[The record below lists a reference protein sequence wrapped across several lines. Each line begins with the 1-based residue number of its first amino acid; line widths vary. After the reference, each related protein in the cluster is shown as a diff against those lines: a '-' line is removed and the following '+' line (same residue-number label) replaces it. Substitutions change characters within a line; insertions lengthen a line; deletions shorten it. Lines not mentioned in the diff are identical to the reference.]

1 MMGYRVI
8 HSPRDLPKFASK
20 GEVIISLDGEPIPWV
35 FNGSHWN
42 RIYGY
47 NESCEIYYVECPYC
61 NTWVDVRDHCN
72 CPNCTAPLHRNCLN
86 KY

>member
-1 MMGYRVI
+1 MRFMNSIMLLWKAQVSDPY
-8 HSPRDLPKFASK
+8 
-20 GEVIISLDGEPIPWV
+20 V
-35 FNGSHWN
+35 FIDSHYN
-42 RIYGY
+42 PLYGK
-47 NESCEIYYVECPYC
+47 SATCKYYIECPYC

>member
-1 MMGYRVI
+1 MIGYKTSYNSVDISCYACEGDVI
-8 HSPRDLPKFASK
+8 LPL
-20 GEVIISLDGEPIPWV
+20 ISEPVPWV
-35 FNGSHWN
+35 FNGSHQN
-42 RIYGY
+42 RIYGH
-47 NESCEIYYVECPYC
+47 NESREIYYVECPYC

>member
-1 MMGYRVI
+1 MMMCGDIVRGIKMVEYKTAYN
-8 HSPRDLPKFASK
+8 S
-20 GEVIISLDGEPIPWV
+20 IIGEPVPWV

-47 NESCEIYYVECPYC
+47 NESRETYYVECPYC